1 VFKNLLLA
9 GALGLSAYAVGT
21 ADARTDYGRHTG
33 WYVGVEGGVD
43 WIEDADGT
51 VDFAGPPPSI
61 PFEAEFDTGW
71 AVFAE
76 VGYRWESNWRLEFEA
91 GYRQNDVDCVS
102 FNGGLCGKFDA
113 DVSQFTQMVNLVYDI
128 PLDENVTLSLGGGLG
143 ADAVTVDAPFF
154 KDTDWVMA
162 GQLIA
167 GLSVKLTDDI
177 DLFVNY
183 RYFIADDPQINVNP
197 FVQAGFDDAKHTV
210 TIGLRF
216 DLDGDEEP
224 AYHEPRPPSAGPM
237 PMGPPPP
244 PPGPAKHYVV
254 FFGFNKANLTL
265 KAQSV
270 VAEAA
275 ATAKEGGA
283 AQILVTG
290 HTDTVGS
297 RDYNQLL
304 SEHRAAVVKK
314 ELVRLGV
321 PSNAITAI
329 GKGETMLLVQ
339 TPDRT
344 WEDKNRRATID
355 LN

>member
-1 VFKNLLLA
+1 MLKNLLLA
-9 GALGLSAYAVGT
+9 SALGLSAYAVGM
-21 ADARTDYGRHTG
+21 ADARTDYGQAKG
-33 WYVGVEGGVD
+33 WYLGVEGGVN
-43 WIEDADGT
+43 WMQDADGALDT
-51 VDFAGPPPSI
+51 PGPGSL
-61 PFEAEFDTGW
+61 PFEAQFDTGW
-71 AVFAE
+71 AVLAE
-76 VGYRWESNWRLEFEA
+76 VGYRWESNWRLEFEL
-91 GYRQNDVDCVS
+91 GYRANDVDCVS
-102 FNGGLCGKFDA
+102 FNGGPCGPFNA
-113 DVSQFTQMVNLVYDI
+113 DVSQFTQMFNLVYDI
-128 PLDENVTLSLGGGLG
+128 PLDDRLTLSLGAGLG

-154 KDTDWVMA
+154 KDTTWVAA

-167 GLSVKLTDDI
+167 GLNFALTDDI
-177 DLFVNY
+177 DLFINY
-183 RYFIADDPQINVNP
+183 RYFIADDPHINVAP

-216 DLDGDEEP
+216 DLSPDDEPE
-224 AYHEPRPPSAGPM
+224 YREPRGPE
-237 PMGPPPP
+237 PTMGPPPP
-244 PPGPAKHYVV
+244 PSGPAKHYVV
-254 FFGFNKANLTL
+254 FFGFNKTNLTVR
-265 KAQSV
+265 AQEV

-297 RDYNQLL
+297 RRYNQGL
-304 SEHRAAVVKK
+304 SERRARVVKH

-321 PSNAITAI
+321 PANSIRAI

-344 WEDKNRRATID
+344 WEDRNRRATID

>member
-1 VFKNLLLA
+1 MLKNLLLA
-9 GALGLSAYAVGT
+9 SALGLSAYAIGL
-21 ADARTDYGRHTG
+21 ADARTQYGQVRG
-33 WYVGVEGGVD
+33 WYVGVEGGANWV
-43 WIEDADGT
+43 ENADGT
-51 VDFAGPPPSI
+51 IDSPGPGSL
-61 PFEAEFDTGW
+61 PFDAQFDTGW

-91 GYRQNDVDCVS
+91 GYRANDVDCVS
-102 FNGGLCGKFDA
+102 LNGHACQAVDA
-113 DVSQFTQMVNLVYDI
+113 DVSQFTQMFNLIYDV
-128 PLDENVTLSLGGGLG
+128 PLDDNVTLSLGAGLG
-143 ADAVTVDAPFF
+143 ADAVTVDGPFF
-154 KDTDWVMA
+154 KDTTWVMA

-167 GLSVKLTDDI
+167 GLNFRLTDDI
-177 DLFVNY
+177 DLFINY
-183 RYFIADDPQINVNP
+183 RYFIADDPHVDVAP
-197 FVQAGFDDAKHTV
+197 FVDARFDDAKHTV

-216 DLDGDEEP
+216 DLDGEDEP
-224 AYHEPRPPSAGPM
+224 AYHPPQGPT
-237 PMGPPPP
+237 PTAPPPP

-254 FFGFNKANLTL
+254 FFGFNKSNLTV
-265 KAQSV
+265 KAQAV

-297 RDYNQLL
+297 RQYNQFL
-304 SEHRAAVVKK
+304 SEQRAGVVKK

-321 PSNAITAI
+321 PANAIRAV

-344 WEDKNRRATID
+344 WEDRNRRATID

>member
-1 VFKNLLLA
+1 MFKNVLLA
-9 GALGLSAYAVGT
+9 SALGLSAYAVAV
-21 ADARTDYGRHTG
+21 ADVRTHYGQPMG
-33 WYVGVEGGVD
+33 WYVAVEGGVN

-51 VDFAGPPPSI
+51 LDTPAPGSI
-61 PFEAEFDTGW
+61 PFEAQFDTGW
-71 AVFAE
+71 AVFGE
-76 VGYRWESNWRLEFEA
+76 VGYRWESNWRLELEV
-91 GYRQNDVDCVS
+91 GYRSNDVDCVS
-102 FNGGLCGKFDA
+102 VAGGPCNGFDA
-113 DVSQFTQMVNLVYDI
+113 DVSQFTQMFNLVYDV
-128 PLDENVTLSLGGGLG
+128 PLSDRLTLSLGAGLG
-143 ADAVTVDAPFF
+143 SDFVTVDAPTF
-154 KDTDWVMA
+154 KDTTWVVA
-162 GQLIA
+162 GQLFA
-167 GLSVKLTDDI
+167 GLNFALSDDI

-183 RYFIADDPQINVNP
+183 RYLIADDPHVDVAP
-197 FVQAGFDDAKHTV
+197 FVDAGFNDAKHTV

-216 DLDGDEEP
+216 DLEGDEEP
-224 AYHEPRPPSAGPM
+224 AYHEPPPPNTGPM

-265 KAQSV
+265 KAQAV

-297 RDYNQLL
+297 RDYNQDL
-304 SEHRAAVVKK
+304 SQHRAGVVKR

-321 PSNAITAI
+321 PANAITAI

-344 WEDKNRRATID
+344 WEDRNRRTTID

>member
-1 VFKNLLLA
+1 VLKNLLLA
-9 GALGLSAYAVGT
+9 SALGLSAYAIAM
-21 ADARTDYGRHTG
+21 ADARTHYGQAKG
-33 WYVGVEGGVD
+33 WYVAVEGGVN
-43 WIEDADGT
+43 WVEDANGT
-51 VDFAGPPPSI
+51 LEGPGPDV
-61 PFEAEFDTGW
+61 PFDAQFDTGW
-71 AVFAE
+71 AVFTE
-76 VGYRWESNWRLEFEA
+76 VGYRWESNWRLELEV

-102 FNGGLCGKFDA
+102 INGGACGNIDA
-113 DVSQFTQMVNLVYDI
+113 DISQFTQMFNLIYDI
-128 PLDENVTLSLGGGLG
+128 PLDDNVTLSLGAGLG
-143 ADAVTVDAPFF
+143 ADSVTVDGPFC
-154 KDTDWVMA
+154 KDSTWVMA

-167 GLSVKLTDDI
+167 GLNIKLTDDI

-183 RYFIADDPQINVNP
+183 RYFIADDPHVDVAP
-197 FVQAGFDDAKHTV
+197 FVEAGFDDAKHTV
-210 TIGLRF
+210 SVGLRF
-216 DLDGDEEP
+216 DLESDDEP
-224 AYHEPRPPSAGPM
+224 AYHPPQGPV

-254 FFGFNKANLTL
+254 FFGFNKANLTV
-265 KAQSV
+265 KAQAV

-297 RDYNQLL
+297 REYNQLL
-304 SEHRAAVVKK
+304 SERRASIVKK

-321 PSNAITAI
+321 PAGSISAI

-339 TPDRT
+339 TPDHT
-344 WEDKNRRATID
+344 WEDRNRRATID